1 MILPGS
7 QLYNLILLVFGMLC
21 LGTWAVTFRM
31 TSKWRF
37 ELYYFDFALGTVL
50 AALIIGFT
58 FGSMGWD
65 GFALMDDLRIAG
77 KMKEAQAMLGGAIFN
92 LGNML
97 IMAALS
103 VAGITVAYLIG
114 IALMLAGGMAIM
126 YHYAPGGNGVMLW
139 SSAGVVL
146 AAAILMAVSYRMFTM
161 ERLVA
166 LMREGKTKSTKKVVT
181 LKGQLLAIGGG
192 LVAGGFYPLLN
203 AAKSGE
209 NGLGPYGIGLFFAAG
224 IAISTIVY
232 NLFFMNLPVHGDP
245 VDFATY
251 FNGKA
256 KFHWLGIGGGV
267 LFYIGLLAPLVAA
280 RAEETNVVAPV
291 VSRGILLGSVMLG
304 VIWGLLGW
312 GEFSTA
318 SKRIKGIVAIAVF
331 IFVVG
336 AVGLTAA
343 AGLSTAG

>member
-7 QLYNLILLVFGMLC
+7 QLYNLILLAFGMLC

-37 ELYYFDFALGTVL
+37 ELYYFDFAIGTVL

-77 KMKEAQAMLGGAIFN
+77 KMKEAQAMMGGAIFN
-92 LGNML
+92 FGNML

-103 VAGITVAYLIG
+103 VAGLTVAYLIG
-114 IALMLAGGMAIM
+114 VALMLAGGMVIVYVYSPA
-126 YHYAPGGNGVMLW
+126 GNGVMLW
-139 SSAGVVL
+139 GSAAVVF

-166 LMREGKTKSTKKVVT
+166 LMREGKTKSTRKVVT

-209 NGLGPYGIGLFFAAG
+209 NGLGPYGIGLFFAVG
-224 IAISTIVY
+224 IAITTVIF

-245 VDFATY
+245 VDFAAY

-256 KFHWLGIGGGV
+256 KFHWLGIGGGA
-267 LFYIGLLAPLVAA
+267 LFYIGLIATLVAA
-280 RAEETNVVAPV
+280 RAEGTNIVAPL
-291 VSRGILLGSVMLG
+291 VSRGILLGSVIVGL
-304 VIWGLLGW
+304 IWGLFGW

-318 SKRIKGIVAIAVF
+318 SGRIKGIVAIAVF

-336 AVGLTAA
+336 AVGLTFSAA
-343 AGLSTAG
+343 ISTAG